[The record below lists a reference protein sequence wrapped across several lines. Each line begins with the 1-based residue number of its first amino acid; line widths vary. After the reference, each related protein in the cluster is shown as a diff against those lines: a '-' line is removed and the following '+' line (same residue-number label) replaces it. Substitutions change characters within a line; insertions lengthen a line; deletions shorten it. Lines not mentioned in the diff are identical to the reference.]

1 MLGSSQKTYNI
12 YWNFIIMKKMRFIC
26 IFILSAVLF
35 SSIAFAET
43 VYLKDGQVLDGKIIG
58 ETTNEI
64 TVQTKFQTKKIS
76 RDNIL
81 RIMYGERKM
90 EKIYLL
96 MNDGTTQ
103 TGFLVD
109 QDASQVILRDQE
121 NSSQERSVPKS
132 SIKQMSNSDIVP
144 LDPSIFAR
152 SGVFAP
158 LNSKGSKLNPSICF
172 FAGSDITFQWIKN
185 VRVMAEA
192 GYAKNTGKSKGL
204 YMQFIPIQASA
215 SYDIVLASNL
225 HVWPKIALG
234 TTIVDFNDGEG
245 TKTRSITF
253 SGNAGSGIVYEAV
266 DRHLYL
272 GLWAEYSY
280 IRDKSA
286 NLHCVIGTA
295 GVSYRF

>member
-1 MLGSSQKTYNI
+1 MT
-12 YWNFIIMKKMRFIC
+12 FITGAFFIMRKMRYFC
-26 IFILSAVLF
+26 LSTMLLSLF
-35 SSIAFAET
+35 LNSAFAET

-58 ETTNEI
+58 ETTSEI
-64 TVQTKFQTKKIS
+64 TVRTKFMTKRIN

-109 QDASQVILRDQE
+109 QDASQVIIRDQE
-121 NSSQERSVPKS
+121 NSPQERSIPKS
-132 SIKQMSNSDIVP
+132 TIRQMSNSDIVP
-144 LDPSIFAR
+144 LDPSIFIR

-158 LNSKGSKLNPSICF
+158 LNSKGSKLKPSICYY
-172 FAGSDITFQWIKN
+172 AGSDITFQWIKN

-192 GYAKNTGKSKGL
+192 GYSKNTSKNKGL

-215 SYDIVLASNL
+215 SYDIVLAKNL
-225 HVWPKIALG
+225 HLWPKLAFG
-234 TTIVDFNDGEG
+234 ATVVDFNDGEG
-245 TKTRSITF
+245 TKTRSFSF
-253 SGNAGSGIVYEAV
+253 SGNAGSGLVYEV
-266 DRHLYL
+266 IDRHLFI
-272 GLWAEYSY
+272 GLWAEYSF
-280 IRDKSA
+280 IRDKSS
-286 NLHCVIGTA
+286 NLHNFIGTA

>member
-1 MLGSSQKTYNI
+1 
-12 YWNFIIMKKMRFIC
+12 MRKIC
-26 IFILSAVLF
+26 FTCLSFLF
-35 SSIAFAET
+35 FALFLNVAFAET
-43 VYLKDGQVLDGKIIG
+43 VYLKDGQVLDGKIVG

-64 TVQTKFQTKKIS
+64 TVQTKFQTKRIN

-109 QDASQVILRDQE
+109 QDAAQVIIRDHE
-121 NSSQERSVPKS
+121 NSPDEHSIPKS
-132 SIKQMSNSDIVP
+132 TIKQMSNSDIVP
-144 LDPSIFAR
+144 LDPSIFVR
-152 SGVFAP
+152 SGMFVP
-158 LNSKGSKLNPSICF
+158 LNSKGAKLNPALCF

-192 GYAKNTGKSKGL
+192 GYSKNTSSNKGL

-215 SYDIVLASNL
+215 SYDIGLAKNL
-225 HVWPKIALG
+225 HLWPKIALG
-234 TTIVDFNDGEG
+234 TTIINFDDGEG
-245 TKTRSITF
+245 SKTRSITL
-253 SGNAGSGIVYEAV
+253 SGNAGAGLVYEIV
-266 DRHLYL
+266 DRHLYM
-272 GLWAEYSY
+272 GVWAEYSY

-286 NLHCVIGTA
+286 NLHNVIGTA